1 MSMTAN
7 DKAQVTVMTAL
18 AMAVLLG
25 LVAFATDIGLFLIAK
40 RQMQTAADSAAM
52 AGAAEINYGDVT
64 SAARADS
71 AQNGYSNGSN
81 GITVAV
87 NDPPSSGS
95 HKGGS
100 NAGYVEVI
108 VSQSQP
114 TIFMKMLSRGAMVVA
129 ARAVATNV
137 PTPSCAD
144 TLNSTPPS
152 GYGVDMS
159 KGSATLT
166 LTGCGLT
173 INANGPDALIM
184 GGTSVISAASVG
196 VVGGTSIGGSAVV
209 TPTPVTIP
217 SPGINDPLS
226 SVVTAPPSSEYTS
239 GCLTDPNIKTTTT
252 IGPSSANSYVCYQ
265 GLTITRSP
273 TVTLK
278 PGLYIIDGEGA
289 SAYSFSVSGAAI
301 VNGTSGVSFYF
312 VNNGSFTFSNRAV
325 MDLTAPTTNVPSVGI
340 NAGILFY
347 EDPGQISPF
356 RAPDTAA
363 DTFTGGSTGNI
374 NGIMYLPAA
383 NLTFNR
389 GNASTFSTDLV
400 VGSLTMLGNAQ
411 LTPYAPLS
419 GASPLSSPTLV
430 E

>member
-52 AGAAEINYGDVT
+52 AGAAEINYGDVV

-71 AQNGYSNGSN
+71 AQNGFTNGSN
-81 GITVAV
+81 GVTVAV
-87 NDPPSSGS
+87 NAPPSSGP

-137 PTPSCAD
+137 PAPSCVD
-144 TLNSTPPS
+144 TLSPSPPS
-152 GYGVDMS
+152 GYGVDLS
-159 KGSATLT
+159 GSADLA

-173 INANGPDALIM
+173 IDAT
-184 GGTSVISAASVG
+184 GGSAFKAGGGIIVTASFID
-196 VVGGTSIGGSAVV
+196 VVGGTSIHNGAQL
-209 TPTPVTIP
+209 TPPTPVT
-217 SPGINDPLS
+217 GITPISDPLS
-226 SVVTAPPSSEYTS
+226 SIVSPPPASDYSS
-239 GCLTDPNIKTTTT
+239 GCISSTYGTGTFT
-252 IGPSSANSYVCYQ
+252 IGPSSSSGYVCYSSLSVTS
-265 GLTITRSP
+265 GSP
-273 TVTLK
+273 TINLK
-278 PGLYIIDGEGA
+278 PGLYIFNGSGGLNIA
-289 SAYSFSVSGAAI
+289 SGATL
-301 VNGTSGVSFYF
+301 NGTGVTFYF
-312 VNNGSFTFSNRAV
+312 VNSASFSFSRGATANFS
-325 MDLTAPTTNVPSVGI
+325 APTSGTYS
-340 NAGILFY
+340 GILFY
-347 EDPGQISPF
+347 EDPTDSAGDSFI
-356 RAPDTAA
+356 
-363 DTFTGGSTGNI
+363 GGSLGNLSGI
-374 NGIMYLPAA
+374 FYMPSANFDLANGAGA
-383 NLTFNR
+383 TFNVD
-389 GNASTFSTDLV
+389 FV
-400 VGSLTMLGNAQ
+400 VGSLTMSGAATLN
-411 LTPYAPLS
+411 PYAPLS